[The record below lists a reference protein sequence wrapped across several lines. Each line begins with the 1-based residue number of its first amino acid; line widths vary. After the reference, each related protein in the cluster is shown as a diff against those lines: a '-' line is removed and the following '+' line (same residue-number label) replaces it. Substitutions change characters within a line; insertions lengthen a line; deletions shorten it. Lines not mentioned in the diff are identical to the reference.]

1 MHHGKQ
7 RICALTCGEFS
18 RKITKKFQLIFN
30 ENIIS
35 GADVLRIVRYWC
47 QRILGP
53 KYLGSEVSVHLK
65 NVQYTVYTVE
75 ESNFNSVKRNQ
86 KIIIQLFIYV
96 AGSYLSKVNSVELDH
111 FRARSLRPRTIPS
124 RHVTS

>member
-7 RICALTCGEFS
+7 RTCALTCGELS
-18 RKITKKFQLIFN
+18 RKITKKLQLIFN

-53 KYLGSEVSVHLK
+53 KCLGSEVSVHLK

-86 KIIIQLFIYV
+86 KISYSCLFT
-96 AGSYLSKVNSVELDH
+96 GQD
-111 FRARSLRPRTIPS
+111 RT
-124 RHVTS
+124 